1 MYGIINKAIEE
12 LVKENYGDKSWE
24 LIKQRSGVDIDYFL
38 FNEPYDDDITHQ
50 LAAAV
55 AEEMQIPL
63 DQVFQSF
70 GEWWILKTGQKNYGA
85 LIKAGGNNLKEFLQQ
100 LPGIHDRAMLYFPK
114 LSPPKFK
121 ITDVEENSLHIH
133 YLSKRPGLRYF
144 VKGLLCGLGIMFEK
158 PVTVKLIESS
168 SEENNYERFKVSW

>member
-70 GEWWILKTGQKNYGA
+70 GEWWILKTGQK
-85 LIKAGGNNLKEFLQQ
+85 
-100 LPGIHDRAMLYFPK
+100 K
-114 LSPPKFK
+114 LWC
-121 ITDVEENSLHIH
+121 T
-133 YLSKRPGLRYF
+133 Y
-144 VKGLLCGLGIMFEK
+144 KGWRK
-158 PVTVKLIESS
+158 
-168 SEENNYERFKVSW
+168 